1 MTMSGED
8 ELKTIKRAL
17 ISVYHKEPVR
27 ELVAC
32 LHALGVELVST
43 GGTFDFIASLG
54 IPVLSVESL
63 TGYPS
68 ILGGRV
74 KTLHPLVFGGILARR
89 DSDYDQEHSD
99 KYGIPPIDLVVVD
112 LYPFEK
118 TVSGGY
124 DHQEIIEKIDI
135 GGISLIRAAAK
146 NYQDV
151 TVLASMEHVNL
162 LISLLKN
169 GNGSVSLA
177 HRKRFAA
184 QAFDI
189 SSAYDTAIYQY
200 LHDGDQQSF
209 KSHIAG
215 AQTLRYGENPH
226 QAGRYFG
233 DLSAVFEQIQGKEL
247 SYNNLLDIDA
257 AMGLISEFDEPAFA
271 IIKHTNVCG
280 LSVGSDRLQIWK
292 DALAGDPVSAFGGI
306 LVTNRPVG
314 EEVARAI
321 HELFFEVLIAPD
333 FDQESQQLFTVK
345 KNRILLKSKQSHGNH
360 ARFRSALHGV
370 LWQTEDNG
378 TVPADQWT
386 VVTKKLP
393 GEQEVRDLALANI
406 AVKHLKS
413 NAIAL
418 VKNSRL
424 LGMGAGQ
431 TSRVDALKQ
440 AIEKA
445 KSFGHDLAGAV
456 MASDAFFPFPDCVE
470 IADKAGITAVIQ
482 PGGSVRDKES
492 VVYCDAAGMSMAMTG
507 RRHFRH

>member
-1 MTMSGED
+1 MSGENG
-8 ELKTIKRAL
+8 LKTIKRAL
-17 ISVYHKEPVR
+17 ISVYHKEPVH

-32 LHALGVELVST
+32 LHKLGVEIIST
-43 GGTFDFIASLG
+43 GGTFDYIASLG
-54 IPVLSVESL
+54 IPVSSVESL
-63 TGYPS
+63 TAYPS

-89 DSDYDQEHSD
+89 DATSDQEHVEA
-99 KYGIPPIDLVVVD
+99 YGILPIDLVVVD
-112 LYPFEK
+112 LYPFEE

-124 DHQEIIEKIDI
+124 SHQEIIEKIDI

-151 TVLASMEHVNL
+151 TVLASMEHIDL
-162 LISLLKN
+162 LITLLN
-169 GNGSVSLA
+169 DGNGSVSLSE
-177 HRKRFAA
+177 RKKFAA

-189 SSAYDTAIYQY
+189 SSAYDTAIYQF
-200 LHDGDQQSF
+200 LQDGEHQSF
-209 KSHIAG
+209 KKHIPG
-215 AQTLRYGENPH
+215 ARTLRYGENPH
-226 QAGRYFG
+226 QTGRYYG
-233 DLSAVFEQIQGKEL
+233 DLSDVFEQVQGKEL

-271 IIKHTNVCG
+271 VIKHTNVCG
-280 LSVGSDRLQIWK
+280 LSVGSNSLQVWK

-306 LVTNRPVG
+306 LVTNRPVE

-333 FDQESQQLFTVK
+333 FDMESQQLFSSK
-345 KNRILLKSKQSHGNH
+345 KNRILLKSKQSHGKE
-360 ARFRSALHGV
+360 AGFRSVLQGV

-378 TVPADQWT
+378 MVPADQWT
-386 VVTKKLP
+386 VVTKRP
-393 GEQEVRDLALANI
+393 PDEQEVSDMALANI

-418 VKNSRL
+418 VKNNRL
-424 LGMGAGQ
+424 VGMGAGQ

-445 KSFGHDLAGAV
+445 KQFGHDLTGAV

-492 VVYCDAAGMSMAMTG
+492 IAYCDGAGMSMAMTG